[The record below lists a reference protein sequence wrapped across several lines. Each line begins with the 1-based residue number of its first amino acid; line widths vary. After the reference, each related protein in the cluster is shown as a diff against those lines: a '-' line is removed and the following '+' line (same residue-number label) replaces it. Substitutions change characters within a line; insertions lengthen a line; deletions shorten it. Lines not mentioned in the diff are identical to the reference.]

1 MEYTKQSSCYV
12 LMCKN
17 FCGWSTPVGVYLERS
32 SAEIAMGYAKGEEK
46 RLRRSYQFFINE
58 VPLGNYSLKV
68 PGL

>member
-1 MEYTKQSSCYV
+1 MEDAKLTNCYV

-32 SAEIAMGYAKGEEK
+32 MAEVAMGYAKGEEK
-46 RLRRSYQFFINE
+46 RLRNSYTFFINE
-58 VPLGNYSLKV
+58 VPLGNYNLKM